1 MTTAMHHK
9 LAAAAP
15 LLVPLVA
22 VLCAALVGLSLIALT
37 SESAADAIAAFF
49 DGAFGSAYAISA
61 SLNRASALAL
71 VGLGFIVANRCNLTN
86 VGGEGQ
92 IAVGGIT
99 ATAIALTPGVAVLP
113 LGLAF
118 VLPLMAA
125 AVAGAAWGAIA
136 GILKVRFG
144 ANEVITTLLLSFVA
158 VSLIYWSVD
167 ATYFLRQPMTA
178 SDTLPQSL
186 EIAAASKLPLLT
198 SNPAAPLHLG
208 ILLTILAAVTVAVM
222 LRYSALST
230 RLKAVGLNLLAA
242 RRAGMACGALLIG
255 ALATAGAFGG
265 AAGGLML
272 LGEQHLLKNGFSS
285 GYGFDGLVVGLLSRG
300 SAAGVV
306 VGALFFGFLRSG
318 GINMEISAGVPS
330 AVVLIMQGLIVVAV
344 AGAALLLE
352 RIEKTKPSK
361 QT

>member
-1 MTTAMHHK
+1 MTSAMHHK

-15 LLVPLVA
+15 IWVPLAA

-37 SESAADAIAAFF
+37 SESAADAVTAFF

-92 IAVGGIT
+92 IAVGGIM
-99 ATAIALTPGVAVLP
+99 ATAIALTPGMAAMP

-118 VLPLMAA
+118 VLPLAAA
-125 AVAGAAWGAIA
+125 AVAGATWGAIA

-144 ANEVITTLLLSFVA
+144 ANEVITTLLLSFVG

-167 ATYFLRQPMTA
+167 ATYLLRQPMTA

-186 EIAAASKLPLLT
+186 EIATTSKLPLLT
-198 SNPAAPLHLG
+198 SSPSAPLHLG
-208 ILLTILAAVTVAVM
+208 ILLTAVAAVAVGVT
-222 LRYSALST
+222 LSYSALST

-242 RRAGMACGALLIG
+242 RRAGIACGTLLIG

-300 SAAGVV
+300 SATGVMA
-306 VGALFFGFLRSG
+306 GALFFGFLRSG

-344 AGAALLLE
+344 AGAALLIERLE
-352 RIEKTKPSK
+352 SNKSH
-361 QT
+361 

>member
-1 MTTAMHHK
+1 MTSISQHK
-9 LAAAAP
+9 LATAAP
-15 LLVPLVA
+15 LLVPLLA
-22 VLCAALVGLSLIALT
+22 VLCAGLVGLGLVGLT
-37 SESAADAIAAFF
+37 SESAGDAVAAFF

-92 IAVGGIT
+92 IAMGSIT
-99 ATAIALTPGVAVLP
+99 ATAVALQPGVAALP

-118 VLPLMAA
+118 MLPLVAA
-125 AVAGAAWGAIA
+125 AMSGAAWGGIA
-136 GILKVRFG
+136 GVLKVRFG

-158 VSLIYWSVD
+158 VAMIYWSVD
-167 ATYFLRQPMTA
+167 ATYLLRQPITA

-186 EIAAASKLPLLT
+186 EVAATAKLPLLT
-198 SNPAAPLHLG
+198 ADPAAPLHLG
-208 ILLTILAAVTVAVM
+208 ILLTTLAAMVVGVV

-230 RLKAVGLNLLAA
+230 RLRAVGLNLLTA

-300 SAAGVV
+300 SATGVV

-344 AGAALLLE
+344 AGAALVLDRLE
-352 RIEKTKPSK
+352 KSK
-361 QT
+361 GAN

>member
-1 MTTAMHHK
+1 MTSTSHDK

-15 LLVPLVA
+15 IVVPLLA
-22 VLCAALVGLSLIALT
+22 VLCAALVGLVLVGLT
-37 SESAADAIAAFF
+37 SESAFDAVAAFF

-99 ATAIALTPGVAVLP
+99 ATAVALQPHVAALP
-113 LGLAF
+113 MGLAF
-118 VLPLMAA
+118 LLPLFFASM
-125 AVAGAAWGAIA
+125 AGAAWGAIA
-136 GILKVRFG
+136 GVLKVRFG

-158 VSLIYWSVD
+158 VSMIYWSVD
-167 ATYFLRQPMTA
+167 ATYLLRQPMSA

-186 EIAAASKLPLLT
+186 EIAATAKLPLLT
-198 SNPAAPLHLG
+198 ADPAAPLHLG
-208 ILLTILAAVTVAVM
+208 ILLTALAAVVVGVV

-230 RLKAVGLNLLAA
+230 RLKAVGLNLLMAK
-242 RRAGMACGALLIG
+242 RAGIACGALLIG

-272 LGEQHLLKNGFSS
+272 LGEQHMLKNGFSS

-300 SAAGVV
+300 SATGVV

-352 RIEKTKPSK
+352 RLETSK
-361 QT
+361 RSN

>member
-1 MTTAMHHK
+1 MTPTTHQK

-15 LLVPLVA
+15 FLVPLLA
-22 VLCAALVGLSLIALT
+22 VLCAAVVGLGLVALT
-37 SESAADAIAAFF
+37 SESATEAVTAFF
-49 DGAFGSAYAISA
+49 DGAFGSAYAVSA

-99 ATAIALTPGVAVLP
+99 ATAIALQPDVAALP

-118 VLPLMAA
+118 LLPLV
-125 AVAGAAWGAIA
+125 VATLSGAAWGAVA
-136 GILKVRFG
+136 GVLKVRFG

-167 ATYFLRQPMTA
+167 ATYLLRQPMTA

-198 SNPAAPLHLG
+198 SDPAAPLHMG
-208 ILLTILAAVTVAVM
+208 ILLTILIAMTVGVV

-230 RLKAVGLNLLAA
+230 RLKAVGLNVLMA
-242 RRAGMACGALLIG
+242 RRAGIACGTLLIG
-255 ALATAGAFGG
+255 ALAAAGAFGG

-300 SAAGVV
+300 SATGVV

-330 AVVLIMQGLIVVAV
+330 AVVLIMQGLIVIAV
-344 AGAALLLE
+344 AGAALILE
-352 RIEKTKPSK
+352 QIEKTRSN
-361 QT
+361 

>member
-1 MTTAMHHK
+1 MTLTVQHR

-15 LLVPLVA
+15 ILVPLVA
-22 VLCAALVGLSLIALT
+22 VICAALVGLSLVALT
-37 SESAADAIAAFF
+37 SESAADAVAAFF

-99 ATAIALTPGVAVLP
+99 ATVVALTPGVAALP

-118 VLPLMAA
+118 VLPLIAA
-125 AVAGAAWGAIA
+125 AIAGAAWGAIA
-136 GILKVRFG
+136 GVLKVRFG

-167 ATYFLRQPMTA
+167 ATYLLRQPMTA

-198 SNPAAPLHLG
+198 SSPAAPLHLG
-208 ILLTILAAVTVAVM
+208 IVLTVVAAVAVGLM
-222 LRYSALST
+222 LRYTALST

-242 RRAGMACGALLIG
+242 RRAGIACGALLIG

-265 AAGGLML
+265 AAGALML

-300 SAAGVV
+300 SATGVV

-352 RIEKTKPSK
+352 HAEKSK
-361 QT
+361 RH